1 MTLLQA
7 PPRWVDPTAG
17 VAWQVDES
25 LTTFVDAT
33 AEETLSVAR
42 RLDLAAPLRRALGA
56 LGCAWRLDGAGPA
69 APTDGVAFEAAEGSG
84 GARLRWEI
92 RVRTSGAGGA
102 ALTVTTRYSAPD
114 EPTRDR
120 LRAAW
125 PVVRPLSVTVARRA
139 AQTIRARAE
148 DDRRP

>member
-7 PPRWVDPTAG
+7 PPRCVVPTAA

-33 AEETLSVAR
+33 AEET
-42 RLDLAAPLRRALGA
+42 
-56 LGCAWRLDGAGPA
+56 
-69 APTDGVAFEAAEGSG
+69 
-84 GARLRWEI
+84 
-92 RVRTSGAGGA
+92 
-102 ALTVTTRYSAPD
+102 SAPD

-125 PVVRPLSVTVARRA
+125 PVVRPLSVTVAQRA